1 VNYRVFLGVI
11 EKEYT
16 YKVVAQ
22 KMRGSPQGFFGHR
35 NGEDDMKRSVEDFR
49 KWFVSMLTTAKVTGP
64 DNVDILATDYIAY
77 VALAN
82 EAIPPYRPLHPR
94 IVEALKLFSDDEL
107 DHLFGHQFTSMF
119 NRVRNARPT
128 GYAGNP

>member
-1 VNYRVFLGVI
+1 MNYRVFLGMI

-35 NGEDDMKRSVEDFR
+35 NGDNDLKQYLDEFK
-49 KWFVSMLTTAKVTGP
+49 KWFVSIVRTAKITGP

-94 IVEALKLFSDDEL
+94 IVEALKLFTSEEL
-107 DHLFGHQFTSMF
+107 EHLFGHQFTSTF
-119 NRVRNARPT
+119 NRVRKGRGP
-128 GYAGNP
+128 